1 MNDTGIVMAFSK
13 RKVLPVIACCLVL
26 VMLMHSACVSYRKR
40 PTKLYEQ
47 VLQNGCS
54 FDAGIVPGIGYD
66 GKKWDTVMKGRVL
79 WAHHLYSKG
88 IIRNIIFSGG
98 AVYTPYYES
107 KIMGLYAQQLGIPAT
122 HIFYDTIAEH
132 STENIFYSY
141 KIAKKQGFK
150 TLALVTDPFQSS
162 MLKGFT
168 RRRFAT
174 DIYHLPFMVDTLRRL
189 SHLDPAIDAASAYY
203 AGHFKS
209 IVERESRWKRFRGTL
224 GAFIPWE
231 GKKKKAGPL

>member
-1 MNDTGIVMAFSK
+1 MA
-13 RKVLPVIACCLVL
+13 LLVL
-26 VMLMHSACVSYRKR
+26 FSGFQACISYRKR
-40 PTKLYEQ
+40 PTRLFED
-47 VLQNGCS
+47 VLRSGKT

-66 GKKWDTVMKGRVL
+66 GKQWDTVMKGRVL
-79 WAHHLYSKG
+79 WAHHLYEMG
-88 IIRNIIFSGG
+88 IIKNIIFSGG
-98 AVYTPYYES
+98 AVYTPYYEA
-107 KIMGLYAQQLGIPAT
+107 KVMGLYAQQLGIPAK
-122 HIFYDTIAEH
+122 HIYYDTLAEH

-141 KIAKKQGFK
+141 QIAKQQGFK

-174 DIYHLPFMVDTLRRL
+174 EIYHLPFMVDSLRKINHVNPL
-189 SHLDPAIDAASAYY
+189 IDPSSAKFQKD
-203 AGHFKS
+203 FKS
-209 IVERESRWKRFRGTL
+209 IEERERWFRRFRGTL

>member
-1 MNDTGIVMAFSK
+1 MA
-13 RKVLPVIACCLVL
+13 LLVL
-26 VMLMHSACVSYRKR
+26 FSGFHACISYRKR
-40 PTKLYEQ
+40 PTRLFED
-47 VLQNGCS
+47 VLRSGKT

-66 GKKWDTVMKGRVL
+66 GKQWDTVMKGRVL
-79 WAHHLYSKG
+79 WAHHLYEMG
-88 IIRNIIFSGG
+88 IIKNIIFSGG
-98 AVYTPYYES
+98 AVYTPYYEA
-107 KIMGLYAQQLGIPAT
+107 KVMGLYAQQLGIPAK
-122 HIFYDTIAEH
+122 HIYYDTLAEH

-141 KIAKKQGFK
+141 QIAKQQGFK

-174 DIYHLPFMVDTLRRL
+174 EIYHLPFMVDSLRKINHVNPL
-189 SHLDPAIDAASAYY
+189 IDPSSAKFQKD
-203 AGHFKS
+203 FKS
-209 IVERESRWKRFRGTL
+209 IEERERWFRRFRGTL